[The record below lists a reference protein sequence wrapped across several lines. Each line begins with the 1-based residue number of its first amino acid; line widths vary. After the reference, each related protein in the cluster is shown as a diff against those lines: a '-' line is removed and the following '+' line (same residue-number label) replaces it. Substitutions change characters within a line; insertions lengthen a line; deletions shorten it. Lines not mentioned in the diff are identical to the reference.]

1 MKNKKKVTWQE
12 VETYINKNCKINN
25 KLLGINMNDL
35 IKKYGTS
42 RQNLHIK
49 LNRIIKNKKYTKVGE
64 YILIKIK

>member
-1 MKNKKKVTWQE
+1 
-12 VETYINKNCKINN
+12 
-25 KLLGINMNDL
+25 MNDL